1 MPSTAYL
8 IAGVITAGLVTFALR
23 ALPFAVLKPLRKSRF
38 VKKLGEWMPAGIL
51 VILAIV
57 MLEDSLTAAPGRII
71 PVVIASAVTVLTHL
85 LTKRRAL
92 VSIAA
97 GTACFVLLVN
107 FLSLARRGARPA
119 GPGTPFACAP
129 DPRAAP
135 IRRSRQRKRLTP
147 SAAAPRHPHGRPATG
162 RRSRRPRR
170 AAPR

>member
-107 FLSLARRGARPA
+107 FL
-119 GPGTPFACAP
+119 
-129 DPRAAP
+129 
-135 IRRSRQRKRLTP
+135 
-147 SAAAPRHPHGRPATG
+147 
-162 RRSRRPRR
+162 
-170 AAPR
+170 